1 MGWCRGILMAKDAK
15 TKQYVYKFIKK
26 YVREHTHPPSI
37 REIGEECFLSNSV
50 VIRYLDQL
58 ENEGKLI
65 REPGRARGITL
76 VDED

>member
-1 MGWCRGILMAKDAK
+1 MGGAGAILMAKNAK
-15 TKQYVYKFIKK
+15 TKQFVYIFIKK

-37 REIGEECFLSNSV
+37 REIGEGCYLSNSV

-76 VDED
+76 VDEE